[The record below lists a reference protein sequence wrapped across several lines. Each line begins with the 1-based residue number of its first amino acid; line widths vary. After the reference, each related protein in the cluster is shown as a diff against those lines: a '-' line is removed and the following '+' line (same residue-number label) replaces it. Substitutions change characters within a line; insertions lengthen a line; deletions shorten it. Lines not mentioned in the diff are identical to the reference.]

1 MKIAYLINQ
10 YPAISHTFV
19 RREIQALEQ
28 LGVEVVRFSV
38 RRHPA
43 GLKDPEDQ
51 KELEK
56 THVLLEHG
64 ARGLAEALARWSL
77 TRPAQ
82 LAKAAKRA
90 TELGLNSDRGVLY
103 HGAYLAEACVLV
115 EQLEKHGVQHVHAH
129 FGTNSATVAMLAHE
143 LGGPPFSF
151 TVHGPEEFDKPET
164 IKLGEKIRAS
174 RFVAAIS
181 SFGRSQ
187 LWRRVPSTEWSKVH
201 VVRCGLDA
209 SFLAKEPTPVPD
221 VPRVVCVGRLH
232 EQKGQALLVEAVARV
247 AKSGT
252 PIELVLVGGGELE
265 EEIKAAVARHGIEKN
280 VRFTGW
286 ASGDVVRREVEGG
299 RAMVLPSFAEGLPVV
314 IMEAL
319 ALGRPVISTYVAGI
333 PELVA
338 PGECGW
344 LCAAGSVE
352 QLETAL
358 RECLAAPITKLNAMG
373 HEGRRRVLAMHD
385 IRVSAQRLKTLI
397 EGGSLEDD
405 GVAREEGSG
414 ERVVPANVVG

>member
-1 MKIAYLINQ
+1 MKIAYLVNQ

-19 RREIQALEQ
+19 RREIQALEA
-28 LGVEVVRFSV
+28 LGVEVARFSV
-38 RRHPA
+38 RRHPE

-56 THVLLEHG
+56 THVLLEQG
-64 ARGLAEALARWSL
+64 AQGLAAALARWAA

-82 LAKAAKRA
+82 LARAAKRA
-90 TELGLNSDRGVLY
+90 AELGLSSDRGLAY
-103 HGAYLAEACVLV
+103 HGAYLAEACLLMEELERQGV
-115 EQLEKHGVQHVHAH
+115 EHVHAH
-129 FGTNSATVAMLAHE
+129 FGTNSTTVALLARE

-151 TVHGPEEFDKPET
+151 TVHGPEEFDKPEA

-201 VVRCGLDA
+201 VVRCGLD
-209 SFLAKEPTPVPD
+209 STFLAEEPSPVPD

-265 EEIKAAVARHGIEKN
+265 QELRAAVARHGVEKH

-319 ALGRPVISTYVAGI
+319 ALGRPVLTTYVAGI

-338 PGECGW
+338 AGECGW
-344 LCAAGSVE
+344 LVPAGSVE
-352 QLETAL
+352 RLEAAL
-358 RECLAAPITKLNAMG
+358 RECLATPPAQLTAMG
-373 HEGRRRVLAMHD
+373 REGRRRVRQMHD
-385 IRVSAQRLKTLI
+385 VRVSAQRLKTLF
-397 EGGSLEDD
+397 EGGVLEDD
-405 GVAREEGSG
+405 GVVEEGSG
-414 ERVVPANVVG
+414 ERAVGASSVA